1 MSTLSDQYRQM
12 AAKARSEADAAK
24 LPNVQQLHLRSAERL
39 DQIAQGLENVAK
51 AKVRNEAA
59 KLAEGCARH
68 CQTKCTCE

>member
-39 DQIAQGLENVAK
+39 NQIAQRLENVAK
-51 AKVRNEAA
+51 AKARNEAA
-59 KLAEGCARH
+59 KVAEGGALISCNRH
-68 CQTKCTCE
+68 QP